1 MYTYKA
7 KRRSCVFASFKTYS
21 LLRRSS
27 LSLSLFLRFNLNAQI
42 CDGYN
47 GARLT
52 RLGRRRE
59 KEVFGAKKEK
69 RGDALLC
76 EKETRLQLKS
86 FVKTRAISPSLSFSL
101 FLSLFLSLF
110 QLSLMF
116 FYSSHQREHD
126 VQWKLTPS
134 TRASVNALLASSST
148 TK

>member
-1 MYTYKA
+1 
-7 KRRSCVFASFKTYS
+7 VF
-21 LLRRSS
+21 LRRSKRTRCSDDRLS

-59 KEVFGAKKEK
+59 KEVFGAKREK

-86 FVKTRAISPSLSFSL
+86 FVKTRAISLSLSLSLSFSHFFSLSFNCL
-101 FLSLFLSLF
+101 FCSFIRLI
-110 QLSLMF
+110 
-116 FYSSHQREHD
+116 REHD

-134 TRASVNALLASSST
+134 TRASINALLASSST